1 MNDIVR
7 NRNLYRR
14 AAAKLSARAR
24 SISELA
30 GQTAGWGGAQSP
42 LTGQARPAL
51 PSAYPN
57 VCAVVSA
64 QTLFDMHALIYFE
77 QVG

>member
-14 AAAKLSARAR
+14 AAAKLFARAR
-24 SISELA
+24 SISGLA

-42 LTGQARPAL
+42 LTGQASFAL
-51 PSAYPN
+51 PSAYLN

-64 QTLFDMHALIYFE
+64 QTLSDMYAVIL
-77 QVG
+77 